1 MKKIIFTLGIIL
13 LLVSI
18 CAVSLYSYLSPE
30 QRVQP
35 VADKSTLRQTESGD
49 VVGFT
54 NEGVSAWLGIPYAQA
69 PVGDLRWRAPNP
81 VEISP
86 KARDAL
92 AFGSAC
98 PQYSGANLRGNE
110 DCLFLNI
117 WSPQSTGT
125 SSHPVMFWIHGGGNS
140 IGEAATTIYNG
151 ARLSREH
158 NIVLVS
164 INYRLGPLGWFR
176 HPALNDE
183 KSTAAD
189 QSGNFGTLDI
199 IMALRWVHN
208 NIAAFYGDPGNVT
221 IFGESAGGFDVLTM
235 MVSPLAEGLF
245 HKAISQS
252 GGLNLTP
259 VSVAEN
265 FKDDD
270 RPGHNLSSA
279 EIINTLLIREGQ
291 ASNRSEAKSRQQEM
305 RPEELADLL
314 ITLTPKE
321 LLSLYSGSFGGMLG
335 NPDIFA
341 DGHVLPAVED
351 SIELF
356 SDVKTYNEVP
366 VILGTNRDEA
376 KLFMAFS
383 SAAVSKTFGL
393 PSGFNSLA
401 TYNRDNRYATDGWKI
416 RAVDDLA
423 IAMKSAQKEGVYTYR
438 FDVDDW
444 RDVGLIELK
453 DLFGAAHAME
463 LPFVFGNFPKPMRVI
478 FPDAMRDEFEIVS
491 RHMRSYWAE
500 FAYSGS
506 PGQGRSGD
514 LITWNSWTNPPDST
528 PGLMVFDT
536 ESDQGIRMIDEKIST
551 SDLRKRFLADTSYGS
566 QDQYCSAYKRVFSG
580 KNFDADEY
588 AKLGETGCSD

>member
-69 PVGDLRWRAPNP
+69 PVGDLRWRAPNH

-235 MVSPLAEGLF
+235 MASPLAEGLF